1 MDSEFDIAGSPPEHL
16 DDPAKVYRLPPHSV
30 EAEAGVLG
38 CIFLSPQECIPIC
51 VERFKDR
58 SDVFYLLTHRTIYET
73 VVGMCDQGKAI
84 DVITVQQVLRDRKQL
99 EEVGGVAYLAALPD
113 AVPSAANLGYYIDI
127 VREKHA
133 LRLAIGACTE
143 GVARAY
149 EFIGEVDEFLDG
161 LAHDVQKAV
170 SAYTSGNSGAPR
182 SAKVLVPE
190 AVATIEN
197 IYQGN
202 ATAYGLPTGLVDFDK
217 MTRGLHPGEMIVIAA
232 RPSVGKSSMSMNIAD
247 HVGVELGQ
255 PVGVFSLEMT
265 AESLMLRMIC
275 SRARVNIRN
284 VTDGF
289 LKDTDFPKITAAAG
303 KLIKAPIYIDDGR
316 GMSVL
321 QLKAKARQMKQQYGV
336 KLLIVD
342 YLQLLHST
350 SHRAKNR
357 EQEVADV
364 SSGLHALAGELGIPV
379 IVLCQLNRESE
390 RRGPGQRPRLSELR
404 ESGAIEQDADVVAML
419 YRTGK
424 EEEESWKS
432 QKEAVP
438 INLLVAKQRNGPT
451 GEIPL
456 IFLRP
461 YTRFE
466 GAAKEKGQD
475 PTENYPAGNSAGD

>member
-1 MDSEFDIAGSPPEHL
+1 MDSEFDNASPEPQ
-16 DDPAKVYRLPPHSV
+16 RLPPHS
-30 EAEAGVLG
+30 EEGERGILG
-38 CIFLSPQECIPIC
+38 CIFLSPKESVPEC
-51 VERFKDR
+51 VDKFQDR
-58 SDVFYLLTHRTIYET
+58 SDVFYDLKNRTVYE
-73 VVGMCDQGKAI
+73 VLVEMCDQGVAI
-84 DVITVQQVLRDRKQL
+84 DIITVQQRLRDRKQL
-99 EEVGGVAYLAALPD
+99 EEVGGVVYLAALPD
-113 AVPSAANLGYYIDI
+113 AAPSAANLGYYIDI
-127 VREKHA
+127 VRSRHA
-133 LRLAIGACTE
+133 LRLAIGACTD
-143 GVARAY
+143 GIARAY
-149 EFIGEVDEFLDG
+149 DFDGDLPKFLDRLG
-161 LAHDVQKAV
+161 GDVQKLV
-170 SAYTSGNSGAPR
+170 SGAFAANNNAPR

-232 RPSVGKSSMSMNIAD
+232 RPSVGKSSLAMNIAD
-247 HVGVELGQ
+247 HVGVELNQ

-303 KLIKAPIYIDDGR
+303 ELIKAPIYIDDGR
-316 GMSVL
+316 AMSVL
-321 QLKAKARQMKQQYGV
+321 QLKAKARQLKQQYGV

-364 SSGLHALAGELGIPV
+364 SSGLHALAGELSIPV
-379 IVLCQLNRESE
+379 LVLCQLNRESE

-419 YRTGK
+419 YRIGK

-438 INLLVAKQRNGPT
+438 INLLIAKQRNGPT

-461 YTRFE
+461 YTKFE
-466 GAAKEKGQD
+466 GATKEKEQD
-475 PTENYPAGNSAGD
+475 PTENYPKGKT

>member
-1 MDSEFDIAGSPPEHL
+1 MDSEFDNASPEPQ
-16 DDPAKVYRLPPHSV
+16 RLPSHS
-30 EAEAGVLG
+30 EEGERGILG
-38 CIFLSPQECIPIC
+38 CIFLSPKESVPEC
-51 VERFKDR
+51 VDKFQDR
-58 SDVFYLLTHRTIYET
+58 SDVFYDLKNRTVYE
-73 VVGMCDQGKAI
+73 VLVEMCDQGVAI
-84 DVITVQQVLRDRKQL
+84 DIITVQQRLRDRKQL
-99 EEVGGVAYLAALPD
+99 EEVGGVVYLAALPD
-113 AVPSAANLGYYIDI
+113 AAPSAANLGYYIDI
-127 VREKHA
+127 VRSRHA
-133 LRLAIGACTE
+133 LRLAIGACTD
-143 GVARAY
+143 GIARAY
-149 EFIGEVDEFLDG
+149 DFDGDLPKFLDRLG
-161 LAHDVQKAV
+161 GDVQKLV
-170 SAYTSGNSGAPR
+170 SGAFAANNNAPR

-232 RPSVGKSSMSMNIAD
+232 RPSVGKSSLAMNIAD
-247 HVGVELGQ
+247 HVGVELNQ

-303 KLIKAPIYIDDGR
+303 ELIKAPIYIDDGR
-316 GMSVL
+316 AMSVL
-321 QLKAKARQMKQQYGV
+321 QLKAKARQLKQQYGV

-364 SSGLHALAGELGIPV
+364 SSGLHALAGELSIPV
-379 IVLCQLNRESE
+379 LVLCQLNRESE

-419 YRTGK
+419 YRIGK

-438 INLLVAKQRNGPT
+438 INLLIAKQRNGPT

-461 YTRFE
+461 YTKFE
-466 GAAKEKGQD
+466 GATKEKEQD
-475 PTENYPAGNSAGD
+475 PTENYPKGKT